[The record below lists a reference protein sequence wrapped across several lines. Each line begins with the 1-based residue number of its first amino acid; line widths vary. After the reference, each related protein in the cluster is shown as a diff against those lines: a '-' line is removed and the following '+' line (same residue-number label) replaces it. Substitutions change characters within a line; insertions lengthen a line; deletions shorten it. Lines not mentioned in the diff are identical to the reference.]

1 MLALHY
7 YKSFFEQKSYELIAF
22 QDEASFRSKFIDV
35 LHRESKKQLRYLANI
50 ICDEHLAM
58 KIILE
63 KLLEH
68 KGEYIFVGITYEG
81 KFRTA
86 MRRATALTTMTSS
99 SLTGSGHT
107 SSCSRTLNMC
117 HRTRP

>member
-1 MLALHY
+1 MLVLHY

-81 KFRTA
+81 KISYCYETSDRVDDNDFFKSDWEWTHKL
-86 MRRATALTTMTSS
+86 MLTDIEYVS
-99 SLTGSGHT
+99 
-107 SSCSRTLNMC
+107 
-117 HRTRP
+117 